1 MAEEKTRKT
10 NYPLAILL
18 NVVSTLLPFAAG
30 GFFAFIYLKKI
41 NVSNG
46 ASAFGTASETTVRVV
61 DAYPYLKIVAII
73 AIVISILQWLILRL
87 YLKGMLNKAVM
98 DNEYDENGVSKKKS
112 FANLTRKERE
122 AMDLQKASIMESL
135 LPTTVLKK
143 ITKRGSSAPEKD
155 LNDLIGLAPVK
166 QKVTEMVARMK
177 FEQETREESKGR
189 KGDSTQQANS
199 MSGRHFCF
207 YGSAG
212 TGKTTVARILTG
224 FLYQYGYIKENKCIE
239 IDGNFL
245 KAGADSADKTRLI
258 IQKAYGGVLFIDEAY
273 TIIDGSGGYGKEV
286 VATLIKEMEDNRDK
300 LTVIIAGYKNDIRR
314 LLDSNEGFK
323 SRIKE
328 YLEFSDY
335 NTYEMKQIFEAMAH
349 SEGYVVSGEAM
360 ENFEVRC
367 EAERRLSSFGNGRT
381 ARSVLE
387 ESIDRHALNYG
398 SGNLYRTLV
407 DEQGNVQKVTDP
419 AQNKFVL
426 CGCDVSPRP
435 NKATL

>member
-1 MAEEKTRKT
+1 
-10 NYPLAILL
+10 
-18 NVVSTLLPFAAG
+18 
-30 GFFAFIYLKKI
+30 
-41 NVSNG
+41 
-46 ASAFGTASETTVRVV
+46 
-61 DAYPYLKIVAII
+61 
-73 AIVISILQWLILRL
+73 
-87 YLKGMLNKAVM
+87 
-98 DNEYDENGVSKKKS
+98 
-112 FANLTRKERE
+112 
-122 AMDLQKASIMESL
+122 
-135 LPTTVLKK
+135 
-143 ITKRGSSAPEKD
+143 
-155 LNDLIGLAPVK
+155 
-166 QKVTEMVARMK
+166 
-177 FEQETREESKGR
+177 
-189 KGDSTQQANS
+189 
-199 MSGRHFCF
+199 
-207 YGSAG
+207 
-212 TGKTTVARILTG
+212 
-224 FLYQYGYIKENKCIE
+224 
-239 IDGNFL
+239 
-245 KAGADSADKTRLI
+245 
-258 IQKAYGGVLFIDEAY
+258 
-273 TIIDGSGGYGKEV
+273 
-286 VATLIKEMEDNRDK
+286 MEDNRDK